1 MSKHT
6 NENPRGLGNFNRKL
20 TLLSVAG
27 AFAFAAGAQAQSQE
41 SVTHTTA
48 SDGTDVTV
56 HSGQPKPAQY
66 GQPPAFGSLDANSDG
81 FISRAEAEGYMP
93 LFNDF
98 DYLAHDANRISKL
111 QFKRWVQT
119 QTR

>member
-1 MSKHT
+1 MNRHST
-6 NENPRGLGNFNRKL
+6 NGTNQSNTGYPHCIIVLMAA
-20 TLLSVAG
+20 SV
-27 AFAFAAGAQAQSQE
+27 FAFAAGAQAQE

-48 SDGTDVTV
+48 RDGTDVTV

-81 FISRAEAEGYMP
+81 FISRAEAEAYIP